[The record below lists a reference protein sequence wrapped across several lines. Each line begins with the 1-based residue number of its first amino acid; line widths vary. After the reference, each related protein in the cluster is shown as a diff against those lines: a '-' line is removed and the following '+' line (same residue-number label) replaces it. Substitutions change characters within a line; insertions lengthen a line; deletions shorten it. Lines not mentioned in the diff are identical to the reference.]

1 MRPRAETDA
10 AEATSG
16 APLLVVDGDSFA
28 HRAFHALPRS
38 IRRADGSPGNLLTG
52 LVSMLLRL
60 WEAERPRAVFV
71 GWDTLFVPTY
81 RHEQL
86 PGYQTGREFDPEL
99 LEQLDLA
106 PDLLAATG
114 IVCGKAAGY
123 EADDFLAAAVAAERA
138 RGGTSLVATSDR
150 DAFQLAAEDV
160 TILQPVRG
168 VSELAR
174 IGPAE
179 VRERYGVEPAQV
191 PDFIALRGDPSD
203 KIPGARGV
211 GAKTAASLLAQYG
224 TLDALLDE
232 GRYSQEAEALRMY
245 RHVATLDPTVP
256 IPEIPDRQPD
266 WRAGAAAAA
275 KLGLGRLAGRLEDA
289 ASS

>member
-1 MRPRAETDA
+1 MTA
-10 AEATSG
+10 A
-16 APLLVVDGDSFA
+16 LLVVDGDSFA

-60 WEAERPRAVFV
+60 SEAEEPRAVFV

-81 RHEQL
+81 RHEAL
-86 PGYQTGREFDPEL
+86 SGYQAGREFDPEL

-106 PDLLAATG
+106 PGLLEAAG
-114 IVCGKAAGY
+114 IVCAKAAGY
-123 EADDFLAAAVAAERA
+123 EADDFLAAAVSSERT
-138 RGGTSLVATSDR
+138 RKGRSLVATSDR
-150 DAFQLAAEDV
+150 DAFQLAADDV

-174 IGPAE
+174 IDPAG

-211 GAKTAASLLAQYG
+211 GAKTAAALLEQYG
-224 TLDALLDE
+224 SLDAMLAD
-232 GRYSQEAEALRMY
+232 GRFSQEADALRLY
-245 RHVATLDPTVP
+245 RSIATLDPTAP
-256 IPEIPDRQPD
+256 IPVLPDRQPD
-266 WRAGAAAAA
+266 WRAGAAAADA
-275 KLGLGRLAGRLEDA
+275 LGLGRLAGRLEEA

>member
-1 MRPRAETDA
+1 VSE
-10 AEATSG
+10 
-16 APLLVVDGDSFA
+16 PLLIVDGDSFA

-38 IRRADGSPGNLLTG
+38 IRRASGQPGNLLTG
-52 LVSMLLRL
+52 FTSMLLRL
-60 WEAERPRAVFV
+60 CEAERPRAVVV

-81 RHEQL
+81 RHEAL
-86 PGYQTGREFDPEL
+86 PGYQAGREFDPEL

-106 PDLLAATG
+106 PALLSAAGFTCAKE
-114 IVCGKAAGY
+114 VGY
-123 EADDFLAAAVAAERA
+123 EADDFLAAAVVSERD

-150 DAFQLAAEDV
+150 DAFQLVADDV

-179 VRERYGVEPAQV
+179 VVERYGVEPAQV

-211 GAKTAASLLAQYG
+211 GAKTAASLLGQHG
-224 TLDALLDE
+224 SLDALLAA
-232 GRYSQEAEALRMY
+232 GRFSQEAEALRVY
-245 RHVATLDPTVP
+245 RHVATLDATAP
-256 IPEIPDRQPD
+256 IPAIPDREPD
-266 WRAGAAAAA
+266 WRAGAAAAEA
-275 KLGLGRLAGRLEDA
+275 LGLGRLAGRLEDA

>member
-1 MRPRAETDA
+1 MT
-10 AEATSG
+10 

-60 WEAERPRAVFV
+60 WEAEGPRAVFV

-81 RHEQL
+81 RHEAL
-86 PGYQTGREFDPEL
+86 SGYQAGREFDPEL

-106 PDLLAATG
+106 PGLLEAAG
-114 IVCGKAAGY
+114 IVCAKAAGY
-123 EADDFLAAAVAAERA
+123 EADDFLAAAVSSERT
-138 RGGTSLVATSDR
+138 RKGRSLVATSDR
-150 DAFQLAAEDV
+150 DAFQLAADDV

-174 IGPAE
+174 IDPAG

-211 GAKTAASLLAQYG
+211 GAKTAAALLEQYG
-224 TLDALLDE
+224 SLDAMLAD
-232 GRYSQEAEALRMY
+232 GRFSQEADALRLY
-245 RHVATLDPTVP
+245 RSIATLDPTAP
-256 IPEIPDRQPD
+256 IPVLPDRQPD
-266 WRAGAAAAA
+266 WRAGAAAADA
-275 KLGLGRLAGRLEDA
+275 LGLGRLAGRLEEA

>member
-1 MRPRAETDA
+1 
-10 AEATSG
+10 
-16 APLLVVDGDSFA
+16 
-28 HRAFHALPRS
+28 
-38 IRRADGSPGNLLTG
+38 
-52 LVSMLLRL
+52 
-60 WEAERPRAVFV
+60 
-71 GWDTLFVPTY
+71 
-81 RHEQL
+81 
-86 PGYQTGREFDPEL
+86 
-99 LEQLDLA
+99 
-106 PDLLAATG
+106 
-114 IVCGKAAGY
+114 
-123 EADDFLAAAVAAERA
+123 
-138 RGGTSLVATSDR
+138 
-150 DAFQLAAEDV
+150 
-160 TILQPVRG
+160 VRG

-179 VRERYGVEPAQV
+179 VRERYGVEPARV